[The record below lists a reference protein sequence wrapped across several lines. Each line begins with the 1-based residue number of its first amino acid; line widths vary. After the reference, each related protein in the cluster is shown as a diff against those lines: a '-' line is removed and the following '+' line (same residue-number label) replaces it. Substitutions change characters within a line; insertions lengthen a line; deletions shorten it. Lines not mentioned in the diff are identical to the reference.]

1 VTFRRAFDAVQTPHR
16 GVKGDLEYLRI
27 LHLAATT
34 MESEVEAALSML
46 LDDKATITADAVKA
60 LVMQKCTP
68 TVPEMTPPTVDLQAY
83 DRLLKVLA

>member
-1 VTFRRAFDAVQTPHR
+1 
-16 GVKGDLEYLRI
+16 
-27 LHLAATT
+27 
-34 MESEVEAALSML
+34 MESEVETALSML
-46 LDDKATITADAVKA
+46 LDDKASITADAVKA